1 MSAGFLADRNYI
13 LLKERGFGVLA
24 FVSKIVS
31 IRRCQ
36 ATRPSLSPFAAAS
49 RVLAFATGRCAHADA
64 LGLKG
69 WVRNEPDGS
78 VTALVGGADDAVTKM
93 LDLFWTGPRSASVAS
108 VTIEL
113 ANPSAL
119 PAGFTEIR

>member
-1 MSAGFLADRNYI
+1 MPSDKAL
-13 LLKERGFGVLA
+13 
-24 FVSKIVS
+24 IVS
-31 IRRCQ
+31 VRG
-36 ATRPSLSPFAAAS
+36 
-49 RVLAFATGRCAHADA
+49 RVQGVGFRYWTVRQADA

-78 VTALVGGADDAVTKM
+78 VTALVGGANDAVTKM
-93 LDLFWTGPRSASVAS
+93 LDLFWTGPRSARVAS
-108 VTIEL
+108 VTTDP

>member
-1 MSAGFLADRNYI
+1 MPSDKAL
-13 LLKERGFGVLA
+13 
-24 FVSKIVS
+24 IVS
-31 IRRCQ
+31 VRG
-36 ATRPSLSPFAAAS
+36 
-49 RVLAFATGRCAHADA
+49 RVQGVGFRYWTVRQADA

-78 VTALVGGADDAVTKM
+78 VTALVGGANDAVTKM

-108 VTIEL
+108 VTIEP